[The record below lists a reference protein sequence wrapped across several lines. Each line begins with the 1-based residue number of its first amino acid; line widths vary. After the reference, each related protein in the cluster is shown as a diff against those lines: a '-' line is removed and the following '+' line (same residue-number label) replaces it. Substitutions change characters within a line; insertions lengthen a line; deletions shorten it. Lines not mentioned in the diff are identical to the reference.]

1 MEEDTV
7 SDYFGTLSTIPAV
20 DDMPLCSMTSTADDK
35 IEDELPSFD
44 TTAKTVILNTV
55 VTTEHHLE
63 LMKDEIWLVPKHV
76 VLAMITYLAE
86 ENDDNIFAQT
96 PIELLRCVLPHVDYF
111 VKISEQLDPLFMF
124 VDDNFNHLTITEYV
138 RMKFASLHESQS
150 KSENRNS
157 RTKRNVDITNMW
169 VLIHALQV
177 NSRTVPDFN
186 KITPPNDDIPKFYQ
200 SLLGFFK

>member
-1 MEEDTV
+1 M
-7 SDYFGTLSTIPAV
+7 SDNFGTLTTIAAV
-20 DDMPLCSMTSTADDK
+20 NDMPFCSMTGTADDK
-35 IEDELPSFD
+35 LDDELPSIG
-44 TTAKTVILNTV
+44 TTTKTVILNTA
-55 VTTEHHLE
+55 VTTANHLE
-63 LMKDEIWLVPKHV
+63 PMKEEIRLVPKHV

-86 ENDDNIFAQT
+86 EDDDNIFAQT
-96 PIELLRCVLPHVDYF
+96 PIELLCCVLPHLDYF
-111 VKISEQLDPLFMF
+111 VKISEQLDPFFMF

-138 RMKFASLHESQS
+138 RIKFASLNESQS
-150 KSENRNS
+150 NSENRNS

-177 NSRTVPDFN
+177 NLRTVPDFN